1 MRRWHR
7 FGIGF
12 LIALVLVA
20 GVTYAGLY
28 RLGVLPRLD
37 FAPGWS
43 LTDATGERLT
53 SEDLRGAVVLYTFT
67 YTRAEDTR
75 RQSMDVMRAVQERLR
90 DENLGDVQVRLVTIS
105 FDAEHDTPATLRRTA
120 EGVGADSTRWQFAT
134 GDAATLR
141 TVVRDGFGVYYEPQP
156 DGHFAFD
163 PVYVLVD
170 GWGIVRARYRFGRP
184 APDDLLRA
192 IRSVVREVRAAEGAA
207 RYAYEA
213 AHLFSCYS
221 TV

>member
-1 MRRWHR
+1 M
-7 FGIGF
+7 
-12 LIALVLVA
+12 
-20 GVTYAGLY
+20 TYAGLY

-43 LTDATGERLT
+43 LTDAAGDRLT

-67 YTRAEDTR
+67 YTRAQDD
-75 RQSMDVMRAVQERLR
+75 RQYTMDVMRAVQERLR
-90 DENLGDVQVRLVTIS
+90 REDTGDVRVRLVTIS
-105 FDAEHDTPATLRRTA
+105 FDAAHDTPAVLRRA
-120 EGVGADSTRWQFAT
+120 AGAAGADSTRWRFAT
-134 GDAATLR
+134 GDAATIR
-141 TVVRDGFGVYYEPQP
+141 TVVRDGFGIYYEHRP

-163 PVYVLVD
+163 PVFVLVD

-184 APDDLLRA
+184 APDDLLRD
-192 IRSVVREVRAAEGAA
+192 IRSVVREVQAAEGPA